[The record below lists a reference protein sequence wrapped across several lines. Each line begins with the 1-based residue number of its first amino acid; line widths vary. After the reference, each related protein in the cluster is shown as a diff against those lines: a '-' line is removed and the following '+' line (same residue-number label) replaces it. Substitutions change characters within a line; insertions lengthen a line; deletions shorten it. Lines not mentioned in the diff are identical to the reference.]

1 MKLIKKVSLIFHLFS
16 VIALLAVFAPAVSV
30 GAAAGAISISPS
42 SGVSGTTVTVNDYSI
57 DSGATGPALY
67 FDSINVT
74 PFGVTIAGGSPTQLT
89 FVVPDSTL
97 PGAHSITIKGKTGGV
112 LAETSFYVPR
122 AELSLSRWSATV
134 GTTIRAACKGFH
146 AGQEVSLEYYILDTP
161 QVMAS
166 QAAGETGECS
176 MQFTIPASAVGRHE
190 IQVKNQAGDYAIT
203 EIEIM
208 PALSINLPVAAV
220 GDKVDI
226 SGTGFT
232 ANSEVSAILYGNK
245 VAFGQVS
252 SRGSFDAIFFVPVL
266 KAGTYSIGIQDVE
279 NNIRWID
286 FTVDAKITLNK
297 TVGEVGLK
305 EQVNGIGFE
314 TDSLVKILYDD
325 KEITKIMANQ
335 TGGFS
340 AIFDIPVSKAGDHNI
355 TVTDGF
361 NEKTAV
367 FTVESDPPPV
377 PDTYVPKQDSL
388 VSAKTAFAWG
398 SVYDP
403 SEPVTY
409 TMQISRTQDF
419 QQPIFEKAGL
429 LLSEYTLSEAEALR
443 PSRMYTSYYWR
454 VRATDSASNAGNWSE
469 PVAFQVEPSNALPT
483 WANVI
488 LGVVAAILAVIMGLR
503 ISKAAKAVGKE
514 AVKK

>member
-1 MKLIKKVSLIFHLFS
+1 
-16 VIALLAVFAPAVSV
+16 
-30 GAAAGAISISPS
+30 
-42 SGVSGTTVTVNDYSI
+42 
-57 DSGATGPALY
+57 
-67 FDSINVT
+67 
-74 PFGVTIAGGSPTQLT
+74 
-89 FVVPDSTL
+89 
-97 PGAHSITIKGKTGGV
+97 
-112 LAETSFYVPR
+112 
-122 AELSLSRWSATV
+122 
-134 GTTIRAACKGFH
+134 
-146 AGQEVSLEYYILDTP
+146 
-161 QVMAS
+161 
-166 QAAGETGECS
+166 
-176 MQFTIPASAVGRHE
+176 
-190 IQVKNQAGDYAIT
+190 
-203 EIEIM
+203 
-208 PALSINLPVAAV
+208 
-220 GDKVDI
+220 
-226 SGTGFT
+226 
-232 ANSEVSAILYGNK
+232 
-245 VAFGQVS
+245 
-252 SRGSFDAIFFVPVL
+252 
-266 KAGTYSIGIQDVE
+266 
-279 NNIRWID
+279 
-286 FTVDAKITLNK
+286 
-297 TVGEVGLK
+297 LK

-325 KEITKIMANQ
+325 KEITTIMANQ

-514 AVKK
+514 AVKKK